1 MTEVTQTAADSLHA
15 AATAV
20 TEGAHGAA
28 HGAGGGGIPIPEEL
42 PNVITL
48 LVHKLG
54 HESALGHFLHT
65 WEDQIFAGIVIAL
78 LITVFSIASKNRS
91 LVPTRLQSFLEMA
104 CEWLDGLICSVIG
117 PEGRKFTPFIGT
129 IFLYII
135 TMNLIGLVP
144 LMKSPTGGVGI
155 APDGSAILKALNMTL
170 ALSLC
175 VFFYVQFMAF
185 KNLGLGGYL
194 NHLAGEPKGAIGWA
208 LVPLM
213 LPIHL
218 MGELARPLTLALR
231 LFGNITSEDK
241 LLAIFVWM
249 GVALLAFMHSP
260 IGLPLQF
267 IMYVLLL
274 IFSFVQALVFSLLTT
289 VYFALTFPHHEEHA
303 EAHH

>member
-1 MTEVTQTAADSLHA
+1 MTEVTQTADSLATAGAAHA
-15 AATAV
+15 AAS
-20 TEGAHGAA
+20 
-28 HGAGGGGIPIPEEL
+28 GGGIPIPEEL
-42 PNVITL
+42 PNVVSL

-54 HESALGHFLHT
+54 HESPVGHFLHT

-78 LITVFSIASKNRS
+78 LIGVFAFVSRNRAMI
-91 LVPTRLQSFLEMA
+91 PGRLQAFLEMA
-104 CEWLDGLICSVIG
+104 CEWLDGLVCSVIG
-117 PEGRKFTPFIGT
+117 PEGRRFTPFIGT
-129 IFLYII
+129 IFLYIL

-175 VFFYVQFMAF
+175 VFVYVQYMAF
-185 KNLGLGGYL
+185 RNLGVGGYL

-249 GVALLAFMHSP
+249 GVALVAFLHSP
-260 IGLPLQF
+260 VGLPLQF

-303 EAHH
+303 EAHP